1 MQKSN
6 ALEFIIHETEIK
18 TSNNLLNFKWIWF
31 IWTIF
36 FPVTHSNS
44 ALEFPIFK
52 KYGLNIEASF
62 RHKPNNAKNI
72 AHGIPMLKW
81 YISNIYDS
89 NWLEQLLKSAV
100 EMHLTLYDA

>member
-36 FPVTHSNS
+36 FPVTHSDF

-52 KYGLNIEASF
+52 KYG
-62 RHKPNNAKNI
+62 
-72 AHGIPMLKW
+72 
-81 YISNIYDS
+81 
-89 NWLEQLLKSAV
+89 
-100 EMHLTLYDA
+100 